1 MILHI
6 RKKLKLNMHIPTNKY
21 LDNFI
26 HTEIV
31 YQELRLV
38 VGQVFS
44 WETFQLGRLIVLQT
58 WHFPSVFVK
67 YIQNTYKT

>member
-44 WETFQLGRLIVLQT
+44 RETFQLGRLIVLQT
-58 WHFPSVFVK
+58 WHLSLCLCKIYSK
-67 YIQNTYKT
+67 YL